1 MQRNGMHEKNGFAR
15 RIVTHIDVR
24 PFGWSAEKR
33 GVHRPQEW
41 LDVFNEVEGCKGG
54 SNVEG

>member
-1 MQRNGMHEKNGFAR
+1 MHEKNGFAR